1 MEEDIQKK
9 SGRTLQHWQCP
20 SVREFEF
27 YFLNESVWPLFR
39 INFGFAWL
47 RFGHIF
53 GNRTGGEISMLFVF
67 GIPIAAHAS
76 KGIRRDSESGTIVA
90 DTVQRHDRNLPTV
103 MIRTRTATNSSLVR
117 TKSSS
122 PWALAA
128 FRDMVDR
135 VGGRPRVGRRI
146 RSGVEKDPG
155 TPTIARPPHKW
166 TLSIRRV
173 IGRRW
178 SRVIATSCV
187 RNTRGHISCSPPAG
201 AAEFIIASN
210 TTAKTTLAMN

>member
-1 MEEDIQKK
+1 M
-9 SGRTLQHWQCP
+9 
-20 SVREFEF
+20 
-27 YFLNESVWPLFR
+27 FR

-76 KGIRRDSESGTIVA
+76 KGIRRDSECGTIVA

-155 TPTIARPPHKW
+155 TPTIARPHDHR
-166 TLSIRRV
+166 TSERYQYGALSGGGGLVSSQRRAF
-173 IGRRW
+173 G
-178 SRVIATSCV
+178 
-187 RNTRGHISCSPPAG
+187 TRGDISAVRRRPEPP
-201 AAEFIIASN
+201 N
-210 TTAKTTLAMN
+210 LL